1 MSQGSEPRYV
11 VRPFGLIGGRY
22 QVDASGLRK
31 YQLAWAAVTPA
42 IFLAAFAQ
50 PLSIPAWLVF
60 GALGFGLV
68 TTIWLCMD
76 IVRNGRRLRRGE
88 SPE

>member
-1 MSQGSEPRYV
+1 MSRDSEPRYV

-31 YQLAWAAVTPA
+31 YQLSWAVVMPA

-50 PLSIPAWLVF
+50 LLSIPAWLIF
-60 GALGFGLV
+60 TALGIGLAV
-68 TTIWLCMD
+68 TTWLCID
-76 IVRNGRRLRRGE
+76 VVRNGRRLRRGE
-88 SPE
+88 MPE